1 MVLFEQTMVERS
13 EDIKGERGESKTC
26 IDEPERYFFR
36 LRNAALRPAFL
47 IVQPPIFG
55 PHIRQ
60 RHRHMVLIVLI
71 VLIRQP
77 TNKFLVLSRVDDHRH
92 FRKFRFPGSGGS
104 STRAQRDKDKAAQ
117 RKAEGQKKGGRG
129 KKKLGGDSPPSLE
142 EAKSRDV
149 TA

>member
-47 IVQPPIFG
+47 IVQPLIFR

-60 RHRHMVLIVLI
+60 RHRHVVLVVFVVLI
-71 VLIRQP
+71 
-77 TNKFLVLSRVDDHRH
+77 
-92 FRKFRFPGSGGS
+92 G
-104 STRAQRDKDKAAQ
+104 KATDA
-117 RKAEGQKKGGRG
+117 GFI
-129 KKKLGGDSPPSLE
+129 LGPPCADPASALYL
-142 EAKSRDV
+142 
-149 TA
+149 